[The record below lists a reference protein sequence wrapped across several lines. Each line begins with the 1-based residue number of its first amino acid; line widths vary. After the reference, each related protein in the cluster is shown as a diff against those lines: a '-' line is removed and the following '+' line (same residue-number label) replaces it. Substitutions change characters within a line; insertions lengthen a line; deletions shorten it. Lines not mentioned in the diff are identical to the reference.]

1 MSVPPRLRKTVLLW
15 ALATAVTVLA
25 GCFALEV
32 YLRGV
37 FAD

>member
-1 MSVPPRLRKTVLLW
+1 MSVPPRLRKTFLLW

-25 GCFALEV
+25 SCLALEV
-32 YLRGV
+32 HMRGI